1 MFAAAGSRR
10 RSEDSAS
17 VDDASVVEG
26 AEDDLAI
33 EFTPGVVAFM
43 QHHSAY
49 MPPTVNA
56 AVKAGS
62 SRSAD
67 ASTTAASSEDADEEM
82 GPIQLLWG
90 VFQYVHLTLLLGSP
104 SPAVLTVPCSQPL
117 RIARRPDKGNNYEF
131 TSTAS
136 VC

>member
-10 RSEDSAS
+10 RPEDSAS
-17 VDDASVVEG
+17 VDDSSVVEG
-26 AEDDLAI
+26 DEDDLAI

-56 AVKAGS
+56 AVKASS

-67 ASTTAASSEDADEEM
+67 ASTATPSIDDADEEM

-90 VFQYVHLTLLLGSP
+90 VFQYVTLNLLFVSPLLTSP
-104 SPAVLTVPCSQPL
+104 CLQPL
-117 RIARRPDKGNNYEF
+117 RFARRPNEGNHYEF
-131 TSTAS
+131 APIAS